1 MQVLFL
7 YGTRKSKPRIKS
19 EPPRK
24 QQYTVR
30 LFDCK
35 HLAHVIVLWQ
45 MQKFMCYCT
54 VFALFNFEFEGN
66 FQVQAPGG
74 LYLEGRFK
82 GGFFTLRGWGLIFG
96 GAYTW
101 RGLFSEFLRWRYG
114 MSVAPCAILSNFFV
128 ANSALYSTA
137 NDPEIAKDPQ
147 NGPQTI
153 LVRKWSPKSTANDPE
168 RKIGMTWTQVSGSSY
183 RFCYYYKKSD

>member
-30 LFDCK
+30 LFDCQ
-35 HLAHVIVLWQ
+35 HLAHVTVLWQ

-82 GGFFTLRGWGLIFG
+82 GGFLRYEVGGLYLEGLIHGEAYFQNFTVTLR
-96 GAYTW
+96 YV
-101 RGLFSEFLRWRYG
+101 RGLLCYSFKFLCSQQCTVQY
-114 MSVAPCAILSNFFV
+114 
-128 ANSALYSTA
+128 
-137 NDPEIAKDPQ
+137 
-147 NGPQTI
+147 
-153 LVRKWSPKSTANDPE
+153 RKWSPKWTTSDP
-168 RKIGMTWTQVSGSSY
+168 RAQVIPN
-183 RFCYYYKKSD
+183 

>member
-1 MQVLFL
+1 MQILFL
-7 YGTRKSKPRIKS
+7 RRTRKSKPRVKS
-19 EPPRK
+19 EPRK

-54 VFALFNFEFEGN
+54 LFALFNFEFEGN

-82 GGFFTLRGWGLIFG
+82 GGFLRYEVGGLYLEGLIHG
-96 GAYTW
+96 EAYFQNFTVTPRYV
-101 RGLFSEFLRWRYG
+101 RGPLCYSFKFLCTQQCTVQYRKWSRDRKG
-114 MSVAPCAILSNFFV
+114 SPKW
-128 ANSALYSTA
+128 TA
-137 NDPEIAKDPQ
+137 NDSQPQ
-147 NGPQTI
+147 VIPK
-153 LVRKWSPKSTANDPE
+153 VDRKWS
-168 RKIGMTWTQVSGSSY
+168 RI
-183 RFCYYYKKSD
+183 

>member
-1 MQVLFL
+1 MQILFL
-7 YGTRKSKPRIKS
+7 RRTRKSKPRVKS
-19 EPPRK
+19 EPRK

-54 VFALFNFEFEGN
+54 VFALFNFQFEGN

-74 LYLEGRFK
+74 LYLEGRFN

-96 GAYTW
+96 EAYFQNFTMT
-101 RGLFSEFLRWRYG
+101 LR
-114 MSVAPCAILSNFFV
+114 SVAPCAILSNVFV

-137 NDPEIAKDPQ
+137 NDSQ
-147 NGPQTI
+147 NGPQMI
-153 LVRKWSPKSTANDPE
+153 LDGKWSSKSSPWSREKNRNDLD
-168 RKIGMTWTQVSGSSY
+168 SS
-183 RFCYYYKKSD
+183 